1 MQSVIAG
8 LQIDCR
14 NDCRLPMASPL
25 QLPQAEWEERVR
37 KLRSN
42 AEALGAT
49 KPSAAELM
57 ALAGVE
63 AVGLLWVGWSP
74 ELIAASCRASL
85 LAGVPVVAG
94 LPLGQLVGDAEA
106 TVARLQGQG
115 GGDLKVVLQEQ
126 VAEPEP
132 TSPEFQHGQENKTGT

>member
-1 MQSVIAG
+1 M
-8 LQIDCR
+8 
-14 NDCRLPMASPL
+14 
-25 QLPQAEWEERVR
+25 
-37 KLRSN
+37 
-42 AEALGAT
+42 
-49 KPSAAELM
+49 
-57 ALAGVE
+57 
-63 AVGLLWVGWSP
+63 
-74 ELIAASCRASL
+74 
-85 LAGVPVVAG
+85 AG